1 MIDDSDINKYI
12 SSNDDKRKL
21 NIDPENM
28 DIEIDD
34 EETEDKKEKFYFD
47 IKEDINNFL
56 EGLENKLKIIIIK
69 I

>member
-12 SSNDDKRKL
+12 ASKDDKRKL

-47 IKEDINNFL
+47 KKEDINNFL
-56 EGLENKLKIIIIK
+56 EGLQNKLKIIIIK

>member
-1 MIDDSDINKYI
+1 MIGDSDINKYI
-12 SSNDDKRKL
+12 SSKDDKRKL

-47 IKEDINNFL
+47 KKEDINNFL
-56 EGLENKLKIIIIK
+56 EGLQNKLKIIIIK